1 MNSNSNSNNKLVKF
15 RSFPWEIHVAC
26 LNISVSF
33 FCLLYKPCTE
43 LVPCLRKGIIL
54 QLDEL
59 SKASLFQVGRNLSIL
74 LPWAKKAGGEEKG
87 KMTGKRMCQMKL
99 GDRIKAIMRQH
110 RWRR

>member
-1 MNSNSNSNNKLVKF
+1 MNSNSNNKLLIKF
-15 RSFPWEIHVAC
+15 RSFPWEIHVVC

-33 FCLLYKPCTE
+33 FCLLSKPCTE
-43 LVPCLRKGIIL
+43 LVRCLRKGIIL

-59 SKASLFQVGRNLSIL
+59 SKASLFQVGRNLCIL
-74 LPWAKKAGGEEKG
+74 LPWEKKAGGEEKG
-87 KMTGKRMCQMKL
+87 KMTGKRVWLMKL